1 MARAR
6 IFAKRDIARFTVEAE
21 CHLRA
26 TSDESKNLLVSD
38 VSVSRKLARLEN
50 SGALI
55 FTK

>member
-1 MARAR
+1 MHGYLQKG
-6 IFAKRDIARFTVEAE
+6 ILLDLPLKLE
-21 CHLRA
+21 CRLRA

-38 VSVSRKLARLEN
+38 ESISRKLVRLEN